1 MPSPAGWQPEVPC
14 AECGRRVPGLGWA
27 ERCPECRWRRER
39 RASRIA
45 SRISLL
51 AAALAAVYVFSR
63 LRTTST
69 GRLWAALIVLAV
81 YLMVRRIAQ
90 KVAYQALPDE
100 RAASGEQ

>member
-1 MPSPAGWQPEVPC
+1 VA
-14 AECGRRVPGLGWA
+14 GLGWA

-39 RASRIA
+39 RANRIA

-51 AAALAAVYVFSR
+51 AAALAAVSVFSR
-63 LRTTST
+63 LRTTSI

-100 RAASGEQ
+100 PAAPGAP